1 MKFFYLINKL
11 LKFLLFVLNKL
22 PKWSRFIIIYIFIV
36 TILILFKNNT
46 GVGIEEYIL
55 NVIFLKWLI
64 WGNVIA
70 NLFLLLEH
78 ITSLYISSNKNKISL
93 PKYTPNKI
101 IDWYNTIYNISN
113 SENSNIFN
121 KIYYS
126 SALLNILFL
135 IICIIGLFIIML
147 V

>member
-22 PKWSRFIIIYIFIV
+22 PKWLRFIIIYIFIV

-64 WGNVIA
+64 WGNIIA

-78 ITSLYISSNKNKISL
+78 IISLYISSNKNKIIL
-93 PKYTPNKI
+93 KYYI
-101 IDWYNTIYNISN
+101 SILRNIN
-113 SENSNIFN
+113 
-121 KIYYS
+121 IYY
-126 SALLNILFL
+126 N
-135 IICIIGLFIIML
+135 
-147 V
+147 